1 MKSGHPYRGKIFI
14 IDRLRGDADL
24 HIPSCV
30 RPRVS
35 GGTGLVMIQIDGLSR
50 GQLERGL
57 SEGRMPHLRRLM
69 DSMGYRLHSLYSGLP
84 SCTPGS
90 QAELF
95 YGVKNAVPSFA
106 FLDPSNGKIVKMFSH
121 GAATGIQKDLASRGR
136 SLLAGGSSYSNIY
149 DGGALRSSYCA
160 CQMGMGSI
168 LADLKSLGVLTLL
181 FRHPASLLRIL
192 GLMAVEGFSGIRD
205 VLRARPRLRMWRRE
219 AIFFA
224 NRIFVSVCLR
234 EIITVLAA
242 RDIRQKL
249 PVVHV
254 NYLGY
259 DEHAHQRGPGSPTAL
274 AHLRNIDAAI
284 FRLDR
289 AIRGSGL
296 TYRCWIYSD
305 HGQESVQSFESATGR
320 TLEAAIKEATGEARV
335 IRVPHPHGRRQLPE
349 IPARTWLVSNPGPLI
364 SLYPSF
370 PLTLAR
376 KEAISE
382 ALVARAGVPLVFHS
396 PEKGKVRACT
406 PEGWRELPEGGGDI
420 LGSGHPFPEECIADL
435 IALCQHPLAGPLI
448 VSGWRPDGTSLSFF
462 SESGAHGGIGRDEV
476 HGFALFPPDV
486 PPPKGK
492 SYFRF
497 LDIREMALG
506 VLST

>member
-1 MKSGHPYRGKIFI
+1 MQS
-14 IDRLRGDADL
+14 DASAK
-24 HIPSCV
+24 PGV
-30 RPRVS
+30 T
-35 GGTGLVMIQIDGLSR
+35 GGIGLVMIQIDGLSR

-57 SEGRMPHLRRLM
+57 SEGKMPHLRKLLAG
-69 DSMGYRLHSLYSGLP
+69 MGYQIHSLYSGLP
-84 SCTPGS
+84 SCTPAS

-95 YGVKNAVPSFA
+95 YGVKNAVPAFA
-106 FLDPSNGKIVKMFSH
+106 FLDPSTGKIVKMFSH
-121 GAATGIQKDLASRGR
+121 GAATGIQKDLATRGQ

-160 CQMGMGSI
+160 CQMGLGGI
-168 LADLKSLGVLTLL
+168 LADLGSLGLLTLL

-192 GLMAVEGFSGIRD
+192 GLMAVEGFFGLRD
-205 VLRARPRLRMWRRE
+205 VIQAKPRPGMWHRE

-234 EIITVLAA
+234 EIITLLAA
-242 RDIRQKL
+242 RDIRQML

-254 NYLGY
+254 NFMGY
-259 DEHAHQRGPGSPTAL
+259 DEHAHQRGPGSLTAI

-289 AIRGSGL
+289 AIRKSGKP
-296 TYRCWIYSD
+296 YRCWIYSD
-305 HGQESVQSFESATGR
+305 HGQESVVSFESATGR
-320 TLEAAIKEATGEARV
+320 TLEAAIEEATGAARI
-335 IRVPHPHGRRQLPE
+335 IRVPNPQGVQA
-349 IPARTWLVSNPGPLI
+349 IPDSPAQTWLVSNPGPLI

-382 ALVARAGVPLVFHS
+382 ALVARAGVPVVFHS
-396 PEKGKVRACT
+396 PEQGRVRAFT
-406 PEGWRELPEGGGDI
+406 PEGWRELPEDAEAI

-448 VSGWRPDGTSLSFF
+448 VSGWRPDGTPLSFF
-462 SESGAHGGIGRDEV
+462 AESGSHGGMGREEV
-476 HGFALFPPDV
+476 HGFALLPSDAPIPPEK
-486 PPPKGK
+486 P
-492 SYFRF
+492 YFRF
-497 LDIREMALG
+497 LDLRKMAFG
-506 VLST
+506 AISR